1 MAGVV
6 ACLTGIYGK
15 LKSTLTEH
23 IVTMGGVVQEGLVRS
38 DRFDAP
44 VKCTTVLVSER
55 TDGPKTEEDWRAAQA
70 SPSTPLP
77 APHSGGHC
85 RARSAAPNQLEIQ
98 HHCPHPR
105 LPPSRAGW

>member
-55 TDGPKTEEDWRAAQA
+55 TDGPSGYKTETTCGQ
-70 SPSTPLP
+70 
-77 APHSGGHC
+77 
-85 RARSAAPNQLEIQ
+85 Q
-98 HHCPHPR
+98 R
-105 LPPSRAGW
+105 LS